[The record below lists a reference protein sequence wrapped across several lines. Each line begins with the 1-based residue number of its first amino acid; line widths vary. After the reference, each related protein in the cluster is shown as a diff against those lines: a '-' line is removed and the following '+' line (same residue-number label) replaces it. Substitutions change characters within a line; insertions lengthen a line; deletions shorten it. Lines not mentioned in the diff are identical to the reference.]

1 MELETVEIIL
11 DETEKKAID
20 AYLTARGFKTD
31 TDWEHKLKLILFLI
45 DGK

>member
-11 DETEKKAID
+11 DETEKQTIN
-20 AYLTARGFKTD
+20 AYLAARGFKTD
-31 TDWEHKLKLILFLI
+31 TNWEHKLKLILFLI